1 MKPPNENGGPK
12 TAARIEPAKA
22 PDALGELVNFLKGQ
36 WLRHD
41 VLHRALGNEAD
52 RLAALRFARFA
63 DAAQQARCDLLPP
76 WLKGNELFALG
87 RKGKKEVQPC
97 L

>member
-12 TAARIEPAKA
+12 AAAAHENPAKDS
-22 PDALGELVNFLKGQ
+22 DALGELVNFLKGQ

-87 RKGKKEVQPC
+87 REGKKEVRP
-97 L
+97 